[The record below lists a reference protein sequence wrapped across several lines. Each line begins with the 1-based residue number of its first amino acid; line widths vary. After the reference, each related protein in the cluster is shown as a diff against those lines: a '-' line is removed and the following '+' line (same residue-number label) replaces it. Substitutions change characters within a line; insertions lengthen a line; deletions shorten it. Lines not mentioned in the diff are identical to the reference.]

1 MENGRKKTPDI
12 TWKRQK
18 EGNGEGVEYIYR
30 PKIVLWKQ
38 ALMASPAFIYPHYSM
53 KMSIRLQIQ
62 QNTYVIS
69 TVKSSSLN
77 VQLFIVVIYFTHFYT
92 TFASEMLILFIMGL
106 HYKQVFTIKREEY
119 FCNLGGCSFR
129 TTFLEAHF

>member
-1 MENGRKKTPDI
+1 MENGRGKKPDI

-18 EGNGEGVEYIYR
+18 EGNGEGVECIYR

-38 ALMASPAFIYPHYSM
+38 ALMAFPAFIYPHYSM
-53 KMSIRLQIQ
+53 KMNISLQIQ

-77 VQLFIVVIYFTHFYT
+77 VQLFIFVIYLTLIVKSDHA
-92 TFASEMLILFIMGL
+92 TFASEMLSL
-106 HYKQVFTIKREEY
+106 
-119 FCNLGGCSFR
+119 
-129 TTFLEAHF
+129 